1 MKLLSVIP
9 IVRGINKESLS
20 YFTGSE
26 VTVGS
31 VVKVPIRKKIIPAIV
46 ISVQDV
52 ADVKAEIK
60 NADFETRKVEKIKSS
75 ALLSPEFMSA
85 VTESALFF
93 ASTSGGILHSVI
105 PKAIIEGA
113 DKIKLN
119 RPTTSSSEGHSSLEK
134 AEIRKVRAH
143 EKLVLQSDDEERYAT
158 YKSLIR
164 EEFAKGYSVYFCLPT
179 IQDIKKAHEKLAK
192 GIEQYTFVFHG
203 SLGKKEQIELWNKAA
218 NEEHP
223 SLIIATGSFLGIPRN
238 DIGTIIVDKENAR
251 AYKSQTRPFVDIRI
265 FAENFAKKIKA
276 KIIFGDLLL
285 RTETVWRHNEAE
297 IFEVAPLKFRSL
309 TTATPKLI
317 NMREADPYIDV
328 GKPAKNSAEFSSGK
342 EPKFKLFSDDLL
354 DLIQKNQEN
363 DENMFIFVAR
373 RGLFPSTVCADCGNL
388 VKCNTCGA
396 PTVLHK
402 ATHENFFLCHRC
414 GEHRSA
420 MEKCNNCQ
428 SWRLSTFGI
437 GIEGVEEEIKNKFPN
452 VKIFKI
458 DSDSASTHKK
468 ALDIMTKF
476 YTSPGSILLGTEM
489 ALLYLKDSV
498 ANSAVVS
505 IDSFFSIPDFRVN
518 EKVMNILLKIRACTS
533 RNFLVQTRDI
543 DQKILKYATAGNL
556 ADFYRD
562 EIKEREAMFYPPF
575 SVPIKITLQGDK
587 KTVLVGMEQLQKDMA
602 PYEVDIFP
610 AFIPIQKGKFSMH
623 GLIKVKRGE
632 WIDTELLHKLNSLS
646 PAYTINVDPES
657 LL

>member
-46 ISVQDV
+46 ISVADV

-75 ALLSPEFMSA
+75 ALLSPEFMTA
-85 VTESALFF
+85 VSDSALFF

-113 DKIKLN
+113 EKIKVEMKNL
-119 RPTTSSSEGHSSLEK
+119 
-134 AEIRKVRAH
+134 KVERSH
-143 EKLVLQSDDEERYAT
+143 EKLVIQSDDEERYAT

-164 EEFAKGYSVYFCLPT
+164 EEFAKGYSVFFCLPT
-179 IQDIKKAHEKLAK
+179 IQDIKKAHEKLSK

-223 SLIIATGSFLGIPRN
+223 CLIIATGSFLGIPRN

-251 AYKSQTRPFVDIRI
+251 AYKSQIRPFIDIRI
-265 FAENFAKKIKA
+265 FAETLAKKIKA

-309 TTATPKLI
+309 TTSTPKMI
-317 NMREADPYIDV
+317 NMREILPENIQT
-328 GKPAKNSAEFSSGK
+328 GKEGK
-342 EPKFKLFSDDLL
+342 EPKFKLFSEDLL
-354 DLIQKNQEN
+354 NLIQNNHES
-363 DENMFIFVAR
+363 DENLFIFVAR

-402 ATHENFFLCHRC
+402 ASSENFFLCHRC

-428 SWRLSTFGI
+428 SWRLATLGI
-437 GIEGVEEEIKNKFPN
+437 GIEGVEEEIINKFPN
-452 VKIFKI
+452 IKIFKI
-458 DSDSASTHKK
+458 DADSAGTHKK
-468 ALDIMTKF
+468 ALDIMAKF
-476 YTSPGSILLGTEM
+476 YASPGSILLGTEM
-489 ALLYLKDSV
+489 ALLYLKEAV

-562 EIKEREAMFYPPF
+562 EIKERETMFYPPF
-575 SVPIKITLQGDK
+575 SIPIKITLQGDK
-587 KTVLVGMEQLQKDMA
+587 KAVLAGMEQLQKEMA

-632 WIDTELLHKLNSLS
+632 WIDQILLRKLNSLS

>member
-1 MKLLSVIP
+1 MKLLTVIP

-26 VTVGS
+26 IAVGS

-46 ISVQDV
+46 VSAESVT
-52 ADVKAEIK
+52 DVKAEIK
-60 NADFETRKVEKIKSS
+60 NASFETRKVEKIKSS
-75 ALLSPEFMSA
+75 ALLSPEFMTA
-85 VTESALFF
+85 VTDSSLFF
-93 ASTSGGILHSVI
+93 ASTSGSILHSVI
-105 PKAIIEGA
+105 PKTIIEEA
-113 DKIKLN
+113 EKIKVN
-119 RPTTSSSEGHSSLEK
+119 
-134 AEIRKVRAH
+134 IRDLKGSRVH
-143 EKLVLQSDDEERYAT
+143 EKLIIQCDDEERYAT

-179 IQDIKKAHEKLAK
+179 IQDIKKAYEKLSK
-192 GIEQYTFVFHG
+192 GIEQYTFVLHG
-203 SLGKKEQIELWNKAA
+203 LLGKNEQIELWNKAA
-218 NEEHP
+218 NEGHP

-251 AYKSQTRPFVDIRI
+251 AYKSQTRPFVDMRI
-265 FAENFAKKIKA
+265 FAETLAKKIKA
-276 KIIFGDLLL
+276 KIVFGDLLL

-297 IFEVAPLKFRSL
+297 IYEVAPLKFRSL
-309 TTATPKLI
+309 TTATAQLI
-317 NMREADPYIDV
+317 NMREMPLDIDI
-328 GKPAKNSAEFSSGK
+328 GKPVKNSDNFSSGK

-354 DLIQKNQEN
+354 ELIKKNQEN
-363 DENMFIFVAR
+363 DENLFIFVAR
-373 RGLFPSTVCADCGNL
+373 RGLFPSTICADCGNL

-402 ATHENFFLCHRC
+402 ASNENFFLCHRC

-437 GIEGVEEEIKNKFPN
+437 GIEGVEQEMQAKFPN

-468 ALDIMTKF
+468 ALDIMAKF
-476 YTSPGSILLGTEM
+476 YASPGSILLGTEM
-489 ALLYLKDSV
+489 ALLYLKDPV

-562 EIKEREAMFYPPF
+562 EIKEREALFYPPF

-587 KTVLVGMEQLQKDMA
+587 KTVLAGMEQLQKDLA
-602 PYEVDIFP
+602 PYEIDIFP

-623 GLIKVKRGE
+623 GIIKVKRGE
-632 WIDTELLHKLNSLS
+632 WIDQVLLNKLGSLS
-646 PAYTINVDPES
+646 PQFTINVDPES

>member
-9 IVRGINKESLS
+9 IVRGINKENLS
-20 YFTGSE
+20 YFTGSDIAI
-26 VTVGS
+26 GS
-31 VVKVPIRKKIIPAIV
+31 VVKVPIRKKVIPAIV
-46 ISVQDV
+46 ISAENVT
-52 ADVKAEIK
+52 DVKSEIK
-60 NADFETRKVEKIKSS
+60 NASFETRKVETRPTGSSGREIKSS
-75 ALLSPEFMSA
+75 ALLTPEFMSA

-93 ASTSGGILHSVI
+93 ASTSGSVLHSVI
-105 PKAIIEGA
+105 PKTIIEEA
-113 DKIKLN
+113 EKIEVTIKELKGQ
-119 RPTTSSSEGHSSLEK
+119 R
-134 AEIRKVRAH
+134 IH
-143 EKLVLQSDDEERYAT
+143 EKLVIQSNDEERYAT

-164 EEFAKGYSVYFCLPT
+164 EEFAKGHSVFFCLPT
-179 IQDIKKAHEKLAK
+179 IQDIKKAYERLSK
-192 GIEQYTFVFHG
+192 GIEQYTFVLHG
-203 SLGKKEQIELWNKAA
+203 LLSKKEQVEIWNKAS

-223 SLIIATGSFLGIPRN
+223 SLIIATGSFLGIARN

-251 AYKSQTRPFVDIRI
+251 AYKSQSRPFIDIRL
-265 FAENFAKKIKA
+265 FAEFFAKKIKA
-276 KIIFGDLLL
+276 KIVFGDLLL
-285 RTETVWRHNEAE
+285 RTETVWRHNEGE
-297 IFEVAPLKFRSL
+297 VFEVASLKFRSL
-309 TTATPKLI
+309 TTATTKLI
-317 NMREADPYIDV
+317 NMKESLPEDV
-328 GKPAKNSAEFSSGK
+328 EKGKNGK
-342 EPKFKLFSDDLL
+342 EPKFKLFSDELSE
-354 DLIQKNQEN
+354 LISKNQVN
-363 DENMFIFVAR
+363 DENLFIFVAR
-373 RGLFPSTVCADCGNL
+373 RGLFPSTVCADCGSL

-402 ATHENFFLCHRC
+402 AGSENFFLCHRC

-420 MEKCNNCQ
+420 MEKCNDCQ

-468 ALDIMTKF
+468 AMEIMNKF

-489 ALLYLKDSV
+489 ALLYLKDPV

-543 DQKILKYATAGNL
+543 DQKILKYALAGNL

-562 EIKEREAMFYPPF
+562 EIKEREALSYPPF
-575 SVPIKITLQGDK
+575 SIPIKITLQGDK
-587 KTVLVGMEQLQKDMA
+587 KAVLAGMEQLQKDMA

-623 GLIKVKRGE
+623 GLIKIKKGE
-632 WIDTELLHKLNSLS
+632 WVDKELLNKLNSLS
-646 PAYTINVDPES
+646 PQFTINVDPES